1 MIYVSERI
9 VNISELESLIQDARI
24 NFEMLTDEIK
34 KDVPSIARINATSK
48 VVKDSLQRAE
58 KFDFH
63 IEKGNAV
70 LKILTRIK
78 NCRKIF
84 QESAIWVKAIQ
95 VFIFFTLVIFMQFG
109 IFYYWACGI
118 RKLDLIFI
126 FRISSKTIFC

>member
-1 MIYVSERI
+1 MEVRSVIYVSERI

-63 IEKGNAV
+63 IEK
-70 LKILTRIK
+70 
-78 NCRKIF
+78 RKCSF
-84 QESAIWVKAIQ
+84 KDSYENQ
-95 VFIFFTLVIFMQFG
+95 
-109 IFYYWACGI
+109 
-118 RKLDLIFI
+118 KL
-126 FRISSKTIFC
+126 